1 MVEGC
6 DAHRLVQVTRKVL
19 DSPCPFDN
27 VRYFKKNE
35 NISFF
40 HWFYI
45 NIHALKKFAEVYH
58 CRRAV
63 RRDRKSHHSL
73 AERGRETDF
82 PSILCD

>member
-40 HWFYI
+40 IGFTCTKEI
-45 NIHALKKFAEVYH
+45 CRSISLSQGGPARSQESPRS
-58 CRRAV
+58 RRA
-63 RRDRKSHHSL
+63 RGARPTSHPYS
-73 AERGRETDF
+73 
-82 PSILCD
+82 CD

>member
-45 NIHALKKFAEVYH
+45 NIHALKKLSIPLSQGGPARSQESPQS
-58 CRRAV
+58 RRA
-63 RRDRKSHHSL
+63 R
-73 AERGRETDF
+73 A
-82 PSILCD
+82 